1 MATKEDTISRE
12 LFEKVIYETIKS
24 ETSPCKRLEKI
35 INDIDIDFFEDITR
49 DKNVLSP
56 ELNMGL
62 KEKVTDA
69 FRCDMNALLDES
81 GIEQQVLSD
90 VHKSLVVL
98 DDTKIVAEVIHKLKS
113 DLHKYAEERLLFVP
127 APEYDMADLQE
138 KYDRAREITVMER
151 IMRNNKK
158 DVIDFYHALL
168 NRTEWECQNIME
180 RSISELL
187 QHIVSGL

>member
-138 KYDRAREITVMER
+138 K
-151 IMRNNKK
+151 
-158 DVIDFYHALL
+158 
-168 NRTEWECQNIME
+168 
-180 RSISELL
+180 
-187 QHIVSGL
+187 